1 MNIMQRQFGPKTPRG
16 EPRESHRENYH
27 GHQEKSHCERILHL
41 PPTTRGSL
49 GLTVRILMVTKRYL
63 TVRFLMVTKRNLT
76 LKEFY
81 PSSLGDQE
89 KFFGKRIL
97 PPPSP
102 TQEHECHAVTNF
114 VFCVWP
120 WDKYFW
126 WMKIFTYPPT
136 KNFSWSLLVIKIFY
150 LEFPQLYKNFYPHLV
165 QV

>member
-1 MNIMQRQFGPKTPRG
+1 M
-16 EPRESHRENYH
+16 
-27 GHQEKSHCERILHL
+27 
-41 PPTTRGSL
+41 RGSL

-126 WMKIFTYPPT
+126 
-136 KNFSWSLLVIKIFY
+136 
-150 LEFPQLYKNFYPHLV
+150 
-165 QV
+165 

>member
-1 MNIMQRQFGPKTPRG
+1 M
-16 EPRESHRENYH
+16 
-27 GHQEKSHCERILHL
+27 RILMVTKRYL
-41 PPTTRGSL
+41 TVRFLLVTKRNILVKVYYPPPMRGSL

-114 VFCVWP
+114 VFCVWSLEP
-120 WDKYFW
+120 NHTFLAMGQILLVNENFYL
-126 WMKIFTYPPT
+126 PPT
-136 KNFSWSLLVIKIFY
+136 KNFSWSLG
-150 LEFPQLYKNFYPHLV
+150 E
-165 QV
+165 

>member
-1 MNIMQRQFGPKTPRG
+1 MRIFMVTKRYLTVRFLLVTKRNILVKV
-16 EPRESHRENYH
+16 YY
-27 GHQEKSHCERILHL
+27 
-41 PPTTRGSL
+41 PPPMRGSL

-97 PPPSP
+97 PPPTP
-102 TQEHECHAVTNF
+102 TQEHKCHAVTNF

-126 WMKIFTYPPT
+126 
-136 KNFSWSLLVIKIFY
+136 
-150 LEFPQLYKNFYPHLV
+150 
-165 QV
+165 